1 MLLAVGCPGGEEQKS
16 NDNKTEVKKI
26 DEDAAKEFMDNYMRY
41 MLSGN
46 NVGLKSFYSDEIKE
60 KTSSVPLTTN
70 PSPVGFKLEE
80 GETKGENIEFTAHV
94 YSASTETP
102 YYADDTNKYTIKINE
117 GKMLIDKIEK
127 KKSIEMFS
135 KGNTIYKKEG
145 DKVEGE
151 PVLVLD
157 DMPLFAAPKGAGE
170 VKYNVPRTSFGPC
183 AISPDNKSFIVSS
196 SGDDNSFIASIKMKD
211 SQEAINLQVVQGDKQ
226 KQGGGGQEGGAAQ
239 TEGQG
244 QQKQSKTNITLKP
257 IDFYIN
263 TKITGISFAPNGKMI
278 VVEVVP
284 PGGLTR
290 VNLYKGGEWEPV
302 KTDIDKHFMKDRFSI
317 KKPYFVED
325 NKMVFIVEPI
335 KNATSE
341 EQTLKGEWFY
351 DIKGDK
357 ISQIK

>member
-1 MLLAVGCPGGEEQKS
+1 
-16 NDNKTEVKKI
+16 
-26 DEDAAKEFMDNYMRY
+26 
-41 MLSGN
+41 
-46 NVGLKSFYSDEIKE
+46 
-60 KTSSVPLTTN
+60 
-70 PSPVGFKLEE
+70 
-80 GETKGENIEFTAHV
+80 
-94 YSASTETP
+94 
-102 YYADDTNKYTIKINE
+102 
-117 GKMLIDKIEK
+117 
-127 KKSIEMFS
+127 
-135 KGNTIYKKEG
+135 
-145 DKVEGE
+145 
-151 PVLVLD
+151 
-157 DMPLFAAPKGAGE
+157 LFAAPKGAGE
-170 VKYNVPRTSFGPC
+170 VKYNVPRKSFGPC

-211 SQEAINLQVVQGDKQ
+211 SKEAINLQVAEGDKQ
-226 KQGGGGQEGGAAQ
+226 NQGGGGQGGGAKQ

-244 QQKQSKTNITLKP
+244 QQKQSKSNITLKP
-257 IDFYIN
+257 IDLYIN